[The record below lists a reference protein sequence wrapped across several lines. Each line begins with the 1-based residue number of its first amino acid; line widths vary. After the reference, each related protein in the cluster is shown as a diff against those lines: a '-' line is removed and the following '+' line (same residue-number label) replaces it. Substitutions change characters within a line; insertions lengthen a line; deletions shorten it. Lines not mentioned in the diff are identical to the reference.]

1 MKFVLSKQT
10 ALFLCHYGIHKT
22 LLLGINTSMVS
33 LIPLQFT
40 ILVLLLLGFIL
51 KRTGIITK
59 SGQKDITNLVIDVI
73 LPCNTLAG
81 FCIDVS
87 PVLLHDCL
95 WVLFLSVIAQLI
107 CGILGKV
114 LYCRAE
120 KEKEKCLRYA
130 LICSNA
136 GFLGTPIAEGLFGTT
151 GTVLANVYLIPLRIM
166 MWSEGVAV
174 FTEEKDWRITLKKVL
189 LNPCIVACEIGLFLF
204 ITGITLPP
212 ILLAPLQTI
221 GKCNTALSLMV
232 VGMILAD
239 IDPHHL
245 LDKSVLHYTVHR
257 LVLIPALLFGIS
269 KVVPVTDI
277 SRSITVLLAAMPAGA
292 TTSMLASKYDCDSA
306 YATKLVVFSTLCS
319 IPAILLWDLIIS

>member
-1 MKFVLSKQT
+1 MNSLLPLQCTILILLLTGFVLKR
-10 ALFLCHYGIHKT
+10 FGIVT
-22 LLLGINTSMVS
+22 D
-33 LIPLQFT
+33 
-40 ILVLLLLGFIL
+40 
-51 KRTGIITK
+51 

-73 LPCNTLAG
+73 LPCNTLTG
-81 FCIDVS
+81 FCIDIS
-87 PVLLHDCL
+87 SELLHDCL

-114 LYCRAE
+114 LYSGPE
-120 KEKEKCLRYA
+120 KEKQKCLRYA

-136 GFLGTPIAEGLFGTT
+136 GFLGTPIAEGLFGAT

-174 FTEEKDWRITLKKVL
+174 FTDEKDWRKTLKKVL
-189 LNPCIVACEIGLFLF
+189 INPCIIACEIGLFLF
-204 ITGITLPP
+204 ITGIKLPTL
-212 ILLAPLQTI
+212 LLTPLQTI

-257 LVLIPALLFGIS
+257 LVLIPVLLFGIS
-269 KVVPVTDI
+269 KVVPVTWNIQKYRRPFGSDAC
-277 SRSITVLLAAMPAGA
+277 RSHHEH
-292 TTSMLASKYDCDSA
+292 A
-306 YATKLVVFSTLCS
+306 Y
-319 IPAILLWDLIIS
+319 IQI

>member
-1 MKFVLSKQT
+1 MQ
-10 ALFLCHYGIHKT
+10 
-22 LLLGINTSMVS
+22 MDS
-33 LIPLQFT
+33 LISLQFT
-40 ILVLLLLGFIL
+40 ILILLLLGFIL
-51 KRTGIITK
+51 KRTSIITE

-73 LPCNTLAG
+73 LPCNTLTG

-174 FTEEKDWRITLKKVL
+174 FTDEKDWRKTLKKVL
-189 LNPCIVACEIGLFLF
+189 MNPCIIACAIGLFLF
-204 ITGITLPP
+204 ITGITLPT
-212 ILLAPLQTI
+212 ILLTPLQTI

-245 LDKSVLHYTVHR
+245 LDRSVLRYTVHR

-269 KVVPVTDI
+269 KIFPVTGI
-277 SRSITVLLAAMPAGA
+277 SRSIAVLLAAMPAGA
-292 TTSMLASKYDCDSA
+292 TTSMLASKYDCNSA
-306 YATKLVVFSTLCS
+306 YATKLVVFSTICS
-319 IPAILLWDLIIS
+319 IPAILLWNLALT

>member
-1 MKFVLSKQT
+1 MQ
-10 ALFLCHYGIHKT
+10 
-22 LLLGINTSMVS
+22 MDS
-33 LIPLQFT
+33 LISLQFT
-40 ILVLLLLGFIL
+40 ILILLLLGFIL
-51 KRTGIITK
+51 KRTSIITE

-73 LPCNTLAG
+73 LPCNTLTG

-114 LYCRAE
+114 LYCRAG

-174 FTEEKDWRITLKKVL
+174 FTEEKDWRKTLKKVL
-189 LNPCIVACEIGLFLF
+189 LNPCIIACEIGLFLF

-232 VGMILAD
+232 VGMILAN

-245 LDKSVLHYTVHR
+245 LDRSVLHYTLHR

-269 KVVPVTDI
+269 KIFPVNGI
-277 SRSITVLLAAMPAGA
+277 SRSIAVLLAAMPAGA
-292 TTSMLASKYDCDSA
+292 TTSMLASKYDCNST

-319 IPAILLWDLIIS
+319 IPALLLWNLALT